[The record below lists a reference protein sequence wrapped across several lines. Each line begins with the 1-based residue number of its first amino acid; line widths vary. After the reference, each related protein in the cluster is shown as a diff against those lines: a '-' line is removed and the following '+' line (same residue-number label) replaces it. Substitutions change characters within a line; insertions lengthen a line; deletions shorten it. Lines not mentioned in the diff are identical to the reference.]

1 VANRADETRPVLV
14 TGATGFIGS
23 AVVRALL
30 DDGQPVRAVCEPGRS
45 TDNLAGLDVERVV
58 CDIRDEPAM
67 ERAAAGVA
75 TIFHLAAVY
84 RFWAADPAVFYDVNI
99 GGTQNVMQ
107 AASRAGCSRFVYTS
121 TVGTIGVASKDQ
133 LASEDSLAHFE
144 HLFGHYKRSKYQ
156 AEHEVLRAGAAG
168 LPVVLVHPTFP
179 VGERDNAPTPTG
191 RTIVEFLN
199 GRIPAYVDTAL
210 NVVHVD
216 DVARGHL
223 LAARHGR
230 IGRSYILG
238 GENMSLREMLAVLA
252 ELCGLPAPRLR
263 ISPRLVLPIVRTSE
277 WFQSSVLHREPTLP
291 SEPVRMATTRM
302 EYDTNRARAEL
313 GYTSIPARD
322 ALARAVRWFVENGYV
337 KETQSARIRAHGML
351 GRGIDLNSGRP
362 DDVPSGNTR
371 ERAEKRERA

>member
-1 VANRADETRPVLV
+1 VADRADETTPVLV

-30 DDGQPVRAVCEPGRS
+30 ADGRSVRAVCEPGRS
-45 TDNLAGLDVERVV
+45 ADNLAGLDVDRVV
-58 CDIRDEPAM
+58 CDIRDESAM
-67 ERAAAGVA
+67 ERAASGVA
-75 TIFHLAAVY
+75 TIFHLAAIY

-99 GGTQNVMQ
+99 GGTRNVMR
-107 AASRAGCSRFVYTS
+107 AAARAGCARFVYTS
-121 TVGTIGVASKDQ
+121 TVGTIGVAEPGA
-133 LASEDSLAHFE
+133 LASEDSLARFD

-179 VGERDNAPTPTG
+179 VGERDTAPTPTG
-191 RTIVEFLN
+191 RTIVEYLN

-223 LAARHGR
+223 LAARRGR
-230 IGRSYILG
+230 VGRSYILG
-238 GENMSLREMLAVLA
+238 GDNMSLREMLSTLA
-252 ELCGLPAPRLR
+252 ELCGLPAPRVR

-277 WFQSSVLHREPTLP
+277 WFESAVLHREPTLP

-302 EYDTNRARAEL
+302 EYDTSRARTEL
-313 GYTSIPARD
+313 GYTSVPARD
-322 ALARAVRWFVENGYV
+322 ALTRAVRWFLENGYV
-337 KETQSARIRAHGML
+337 RDSRAARIRAHGLL
-351 GRGIDLNSGRP
+351 GRDIHLNSGRRH
-362 DDVPSGNTR
+362 DVPSDDTP
-371 ERAEKRERA
+371 ERVELP